1 MIEKIPESENKPM
14 LRQDVKTVHMYED
27 DLKKHTA
34 TLD

>member
-1 MIEKIPESENKPM
+1 MIEKIPESEKKPI
-14 LRQDVKTVHMYED
+14 LRDVVKAVHMYED